1 MRWVV
6 VVCVVASC
14 VPPEKPVAKP
24 APAAPVA
31 ESHPPPPPLLVAPPH
46 GKPLEPFVAVD
57 APVIVL
63 QHVHVID
70 GTGAPGKDD
79 QTIVIENGKLTA
91 IGTALPVP
99 GGAKVLDMTGHTAFP
114 GLVDMHGHLYYGQL
128 TTPPAEQIEFAE
140 QPVSFPRLYLAAG
153 VTTIRTAGSLEPYA
167 DLAVK
172 RNVDAGIAPGPHFAL
187 TAPYLSGPGEPLMQM
202 VQLATPADTRR
213 FVDFWLDA
221 GFTSLKAYMHL
232 PRASLKA
239 AIDEA
244 HARGVKITGHLCA
257 VTYTEAAELGID
269 NLEHGLFADSELD
282 DGHKPDACSHDP
294 ASMEKADMEGP
305 QVRAIIATLV
315 RHHVAVTSTVALFE
329 TFARAATV
337 PLDERAMAVLNPT
350 TREHVTKMHAMLGSK
365 PRPIDVLAKELA
377 FEHAFVKAGGTLLAG
392 SDPTGYGAAV
402 AGFAD
407 QRQVELLV
415 EAGFTVPEAFQI
427 ATSNG
432 AAFLGVDSEIGTLAP
447 GKRADLVIVKG
458 NPEQQIKDV
467 EQVELV
473 FKDGLGYDPAKLISS
488 VAGTVGLH

>member
-1 MRWVV
+1 MRWVA

-14 VPPEKPVAKP
+14 VPPEKPAAMP
-24 APAAPVA
+24 APAAPAVV
-31 ESHPPPPPLLVAPPH
+31 HPTAPPLLVTAPP
-46 GKPLEPFVAVD
+46 GKLGPFVAVD
-57 APVIVL
+57 APVVVL
-63 QHVHVID
+63 QHVHVLD
-70 GTGAPGKDD
+70 GTGAPGTDD
-79 QTIVIENGKLTA
+79 QTIVIENGKIAA
-91 IGTALPVP
+91 IGASLPVP
-99 GGAKVLDMTGHTAFP
+99 AGAKVLDLTGHTAFP

-128 TTPPAEQIEFAE
+128 TAPPVETIEFAE

-172 RNVDAGIAPGPHFAL
+172 RNIDAGIAPGPHFAL

-202 VQLATPADTRR
+202 VQLATPEDTKR

-232 PRASLKA
+232 PRASLRA

-269 NLEHGLFADSELD
+269 NLEHGLVVDTELAD
-282 DGHKPDACSHDP
+282 GKKPDDCPQDQSAF
-294 ASMEKADMEGP
+294 AKADIDGP
-305 QVRAIIATLV
+305 QVRAIIDTLV
-315 RHHVAVTSTVALFE
+315 KRHVAVTSTLAIFE
-329 TFARAATV
+329 PFMRAATV

-350 TREHVTKMHAMLGSK
+350 TRDHVVKMHGMIGTK
-365 PRPIDVLAKELA
+365 PPAVDELAKEFA
-377 FEHAFVKAGGTLLAG
+377 FERAFVKAGGVLLAG

-407 QRQVELLV
+407 QREVELLV
-415 EAGFTVPEAFQI
+415 EAGFTVPEAIHI
-427 ATSNG
+427 ATANG
-432 AAFLGVDSEIGTLAP
+432 AAFLGVADQIGTLAP

-473 FKDGLGYDPAKLISS
+473 FKDGVAYDPQKLIGS
-488 VAGTVGLH
+488 VTGTVGLH